1 MKLALLALLLVTS
14 SMLTAQSQPPSAAT
28 AKSPASEPSPKL
40 SDDAQKNI
48 LIDYQAALLAQNQ
61 KYLAEQAAQATS
73 SVFMA
78 TCQRETKAAGFPD
91 GTQCQVDT
99 TKKLVTAILP
109 APAPANKPE
118 KER

>member
-14 SMLTAQSQPPSAAT
+14 SMLTAQSQLPATAT
-28 AKSPASEPSPKL
+28 AKSL

-48 LIDYQAALLAQNQ
+48 LIDYQAALLAQGQ

-99 TKKLVTAILP
+99 TKKLVTTILP
-109 APAPANKPE
+109 APAPAKKPE